1 MDDVPSAPARRG
13 RPSTVARYVP
23 SIVEWLRD
31 QPELSSADIL
41 RRMRVAGYRG
51 GKSALYELVRRVSTG
66 AQQQLIVVACD
77 REHLFNVFTRAFEG
91 NTTVQLV
98 LDRRIADRRQQSAPY
113 EGERRQRNRRSTQTT
128 DGQLRA
134 MGWAIVRFQNPTKNR
149 RLAGE

>member
-1 MDDVPSAPARRG
+1 MRPVRR
-13 RPSTVARYVP
+13 P
-23 SIVEWLRD
+23 SIVTKYAAQVAQWLRED
-31 QPELSSADIL
+31 PTISAVEIL
-41 RRMRVAGYRG
+41 RRARAVGYSG

-66 AQQQLIVVACD
+66 AQQQLIVVARD

-98 LDRRIADRRQQSAPY
+98 LDRRVADRRRQSAPY
-113 EGERRQRNRRSTQTT
+113 EGERRQRNRRSPQTT

-134 MGWAIVRFQNPTKNR
+134 MGWAIIRFQNPTKNR